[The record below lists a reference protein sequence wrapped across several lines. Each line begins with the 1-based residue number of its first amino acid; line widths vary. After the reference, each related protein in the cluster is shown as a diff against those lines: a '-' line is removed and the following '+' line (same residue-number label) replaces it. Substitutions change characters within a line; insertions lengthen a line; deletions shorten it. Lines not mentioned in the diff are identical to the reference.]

1 MASNARHQHRRS
13 RAGVQSVSVVPFPG
27 SWSATHD
34 PRWSAV
40 SNALTVLRDKG
51 RHAVRI
57 VDADCAA
64 GSLLLHALHH
74 ARRLGFTAI
83 EGRGVDGSPALIGR
97 ARAAAARTPDIAIGV
112 VYEVADIRTVLE
124 QEAEFP
130 ADIVLCPVECSQT
143 PALSASLLRA
153 AKVVIG
159 DAECRRLEES
169 KA

>member
-1 MASNARHQHRRS
+1 MASNAHHRHRRAS
-13 RAGVQSVSVVPFPG
+13 AGLQSVSVVPFAG

-40 SNALTVLRDKG
+40 SNALTALREKG

-57 VDADCAA
+57 VDADCGA

-112 VYEVADIRTVLE
+112 VYEVADMRTALE

-130 ADIVLCPVECSQT
+130 ADIVLCPVERCRDH
-143 PALSASLLRA
+143 ALVAGLLRA
-153 AKVVIG
+153 ADVVVG
-159 DAECRRLEES
+159 DVGCLGLEES